1 MPRPPLRPRLD
12 VEAPFS
18 APHRRPLLPG
28 TDAPPLASPP
38 LRGEHK
44 WKLLGLLLGGNLA
57 GDAWM
62 PPGSMR
68 YDGDTRSFFFPGA
81 DETLPTQTSF
91 GP

>member
-1 MPRPPLRPRLD
+1 M
-12 VEAPFS
+12 
-18 APHRRPLLPG
+18 
-28 TDAPPLASPP
+28 
-38 LRGEHK
+38 
-44 WKLLGLLLGGNLA
+44 LLGGNLA